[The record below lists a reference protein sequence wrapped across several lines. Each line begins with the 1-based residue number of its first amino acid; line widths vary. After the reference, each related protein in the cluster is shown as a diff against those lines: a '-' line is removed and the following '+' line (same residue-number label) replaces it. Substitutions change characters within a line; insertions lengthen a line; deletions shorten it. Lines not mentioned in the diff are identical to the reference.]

1 MLKITAFILLSLFS
15 MMSYAQSVKVKTIK
29 ETDFKQFETFTM
41 NVGDFAISGE
51 DDRKISNQEFHEKL
65 KTFVINDLESKGY
78 QFTEDST
85 ADFVID
91 YVASVFNLDQSE
103 NLGPLGG
110 TPATGPNT
118 VDQSRYWSKNYREGL
133 LVLEIYRGA
142 KNNLLWTSESKMDL
156 SDINPDRA
164 LSAIVVKSFKKFP
177 RRNSKKK

>member
-1 MLKITAFILLSLFS
+1 MLKIIAVTFSSLLTII
-15 MMSYAQSVKVKTIK
+15 SYAQSVKVKTIK
-29 ETDFKQFETFTM
+29 ETDFKQFETFTINM
-41 NVGDFAISGE
+41 GDFAISGE

-65 KTFVINDLESKGY
+65 KGFVKNDLESKGY

-110 TPATGPNT
+110 TPATGPGD

-133 LVLEIYRGA
+133 LVLEIYRGNR
-142 KNNLLWTSESKMDL
+142 NNLLWTSESKMDL
-156 SDINPDRA
+156 TDINPDRA

-177 RRNSKKK
+177 KKNSKKK